1 MCFFSPPP
9 QPKGAPIV
17 PLVSPPPPTPTV
29 GSVHYSW
36 SKLKQGKVCDYEVED
51 MKHNERAPVCVCFS
65 IFTFSR
71 LWSKERKPL
80 LTTINR
86 RNCNDTH
93 HSLICHV
100 QFTVRD
106 LWVNRN
112 HHVLLLSAT
121 RYSCKQRSAWPLCT
135 SETVC

>member
-17 PLVSPPPPTPTV
+17 PLVYPPPPTPTV

-51 MKHNERAPVCVCFS
+51 MKHNERAPVCVSQSSLSLACGQKSESLF
-65 IFTFSR
+65 F
-71 LWSKERKPL
+71 
-80 LTTINR
+80 TTINR

-106 LWVNRN
+106 LRVNRN